1 MIHLV
6 CDTLSTI
13 PIVCNYKMISYLEHI
28 SEQKSG
34 ALPAVKQF
42 WSMVL
47 LLLFYTSEKETVET
61 RAKVNNKSSLSR
73 IFTATSNISG
83 TVLGPK
89 SICLKLY

>member
-6 CDTLSTI
+6 CDTLFTI
-13 PIVCNYKMISYLEHI
+13 PIVCSYKMISYLEHI

-73 IFTATSNISG
+73 VLTVTSNVLG
-83 TVLGPK
+83 TVLGPN
-89 SICLKLY
+89 SIGLKLY